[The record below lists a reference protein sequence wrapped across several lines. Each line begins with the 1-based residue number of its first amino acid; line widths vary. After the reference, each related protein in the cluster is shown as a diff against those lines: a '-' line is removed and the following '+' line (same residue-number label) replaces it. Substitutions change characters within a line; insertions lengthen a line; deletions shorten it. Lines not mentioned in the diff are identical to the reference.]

1 MLPWALSRAGRELSG
16 LSIQI
21 EVAGAGEGTW
31 HWGLGPGDVPSPRK
45 TPDAVLR
52 GRAPQFAL
60 VAGQRLSPDAVL
72 EAGTVV
78 LSGDRQLADVVLRT
92 IRAYP

>member
-1 MLPWALSRAGRELSG
+1 MLPWALSQAGHDLAG
-16 LSIQI
+16 LSVSI
-21 EVAGAGEGTW
+21 ELTGAGQGSW

-45 TPDAVLR
+45 TPDAMLR

-60 VAGQRLSPDAVL
+60 VAGRRLPPDAVL

-78 LSGDRQLADVVLRT
+78 LAGDRKLAEMVLRT